1 MKNEATP
8 KSGNTEMSTSDNTA
22 IKPPI
27 KKELCLTLL
36 IQRGQRGLTQPEA
49 YSAYHE
55 SCLHTSISSLQ
66 QQHGLQIARLPDKA
80 TVVHYGQKAFNRYW
94 LADENQ
100 VEKATNLLNY
110 YRTKRGLAP
119 ITQDAA

>member
-8 KSGNTEMSTSDNTA
+8 KSGYTEMSTSDNTA

-36 IQRGQRGLTQPEA
+36 IQRGQQGITQPEA
-49 YSAYHE
+49 YTAYHE
-55 SCLHTSISSLQ
+55 SCLHTSISTLQ
-66 QQHGLQIARLPDKA
+66 QQHGLQINRVPDKE
-80 TVVHYGQKAFNRYW
+80 TIVHYRQKAFSRYW
-94 LADENQ
+94 LADNNQ
-100 VEKATNLLNY
+100 IEKATNLLNH